1 MLKAAMEVEMEPND
15 SGGVAAKHGFIFQD
29 CIAAYYV
36 TQMLR
41 DKTIQRIR
49 CEVTDDI
56 DVVCD
61 DFVEFVQV
69 KTTTKAHWAKSDLV
83 VLTPGAGKIKKIPCS
98 SILHKSM
105 QSEPTLTLT
114 RKFRIVTE
122 HPVNVTLEYLLINRD
137 EREAKRGREDLIDY
151 LNLKT
156 ANFIAPSGVSVA
168 AWVDGASWEVFRTMR
183 EIELLGIRNIRL
195 AAGDLHGVLLSTEA
209 SAEDIWRGILD
220 TVTRK
225 GAMSRRIHSIDSKSY
240 HRADLNKWFQGL
252 VEEDQKRAGRK
263 VYVRRQL
270 PQILVPFRNPLA
282 TLCTKRNGRVLHQQY
297 GLKRYRYKHIADNV
311 CKWLDEVFLRPNE
324 LADIHKLSLVEQGQR
339 LKTMVFAS
347 LADVRSFLGRVLLHS
362 TIRQMHASQ
371 PIPCLLYLEGQ
382 NEEKILENVHIV
394 RRDPEGDQLWV
405 GFSELVTVANVTT
418 RLPEIR
424 EQLYAEIDEYFCTAR
439 GKILDIKDDDYLLR
453 HDIDVILDES
463 NPFDAHLDRFRFVL
477 FIGYD
482 SSFLTDPETPGHEDH
497 LEHETAALFEAFVD
511 DLQHGSTFAELNI
524 DVFIYPAPSLATLT
538 TMVEQKV
545 REAV

>member
-1 MLKAAMEVEMEPND
+1 MPKAAMDVEMEPND
-15 SGGVAAKHGFIFQD
+15 AGGVAAKHGFIFQD
-29 CIAAYYV
+29 CVAAYYV

-41 DKTIQRIR
+41 DKSIQRIR

-56 DVVCD
+56 DIVCD

-69 KTTTKAHWAKSDLV
+69 KTTTKAHWNKSDLV
-83 VLTPGAGKIKKIPCS
+83 VLTPGSGKLKKIPCS
-98 SILHKSM
+98 SIMHKSM
-105 QSEPTLTLT
+105 LCEPLLTVP
-114 RKFRIVTE
+114 RRFRIVTE
-122 HPVNVTLEYLLINRD
+122 HPVNVTLEYLLIKRD
-137 EREAKRGREDLIDY
+137 ERDGKPGREELIDY

-156 ANFIAPSGVSVA
+156 GNFIAPSGVSVA
-168 AWVDGASWEVFRTMR
+168 TWVDAACWEEFRTMR

-195 AAGDLHGVLLSTEA
+195 AADNLHGVQLSTEA

-225 GAMSRRIHSIDSKSY
+225 GALSRRIHSIDSKSF

-252 VEEDQKRAGRK
+252 VEEDQERAGRK

-270 PQILVPFRNPLA
+270 PQILVPFRNPMA
-282 TLCTKRNGRVLHQQY
+282 TPCTKRNGRVLHQQY
-297 GLKRYRYKHIADNV
+297 SLKRYRYKHIVDNV

-324 LADIHKLSLVEQGQR
+324 LADIHKLSLVEQAHR
-339 LKTMVFAS
+339 LKTTVFAS
-347 LADVRSFLGRVLLHS
+347 LADVRSFLGRVLLHA

-382 NEEKILENVHIV
+382 GEEKILENVHIV

-405 GFSELVTVANVTT
+405 GFSELVTAANVAT

-463 NPFDAHLDRFRFVL
+463 NPFDVHLDRFRFVL

-482 SSFLTDPETPGHEDH
+482 SSLLTDPETPGHEDH
-497 LEHETAALFEAFVD
+497 LEQETTALFQAFAD
-511 DLQHGSTFAELNI
+511 DLQHGSTFADLSI
-524 DVFIYPAPSLATLT
+524 DVFIYPAPSLDTLT

-545 REAV
+545 RDAV